1 MAYGPDQKAM
11 INLALRLSSKSPPR
25 VRKALLEAMAVE
37 SNFRN
42 LGYGDRDSEGVL
54 QQRPSTGWGSANES
68 AGTDIRQFLQRAGQT
83 NRGFQGSAGQ
93 LAQAVQRSA
102 FPDRYDEHK
111 QEVSKLLGGARSFGN
126 APSIPSS
133 HVFGQDSST
142 SGLDS
147 QRKAFADFFLSR
159 VRSRVTGEDA
169 PSLLSLAQSL
179 QSQTTDAT
187 PAVVPGPNPVG
198 QNKSGRFGSDAPAP
212 VAAGQYA
219 RSMGLNVSENPYFGG
234 VDPVHVK
241 GSDHYRTLGKYQ
253 GRPYGAAIDVS
264 GDPGKLH
271 RYFRW
276 LEANRKKLGL
286 DDEFYTPMG
295 YSYDEGR
302 RVAGFTIPHHDTH
315 VHASFGG

>member
-1 MAYGPDQKAM
+1 MAYGPQQRSM
-11 INLALRLSSKSPPR
+11 IDLAKKLSANSPMR

-54 QQRPSTGWGSANES
+54 QQRPSTGWGPASES
-68 AGTDIRQFLQRAGQT
+68 AGTDIRQFLSRANQT

-111 QEVSKLLGGARSFGN
+111 QEVNRLLGARAFGN
-126 APSIPSS
+126 SPSIPSS
-133 HVFGQDSST
+133 RVFGQDSST
-142 SGLDS
+142 SGLAS

-159 VRSRVTGEDA
+159 ASSRITGDEA
-169 PSLLSLAQSL
+169 PSLLSLANSL
-179 QSQTTDAT
+179 QTQTLDPT
-187 PAVVPGPNPVG
+187 PAVMPGPNPVG
-198 QNKSGRFGSDAPAP
+198 QNKSGRYGSDAPAA
-212 VAAGQYA
+212 VAAGKYA
-219 RSMGLNVSENPYFGG
+219 QGLGLRVSENPYFDK
-234 VDPVHVK
+234 VDPVHVA

-253 GRPYGAAIDVS
+253 GRPYGAALDVS
-264 GDPGKLH
+264 GDPAKLK

-302 RVAGFTIPHHDTH
+302 RVGGFTIPNHDDH
-315 VHASFGG
+315 VHVSFGR